1 MSYYYQNLND
11 NNQFKYKSINYNNKN
26 NNNFNNNFNNNN
38 NNNNNSNYN
47 NKKNNNIIFKIMP
60 KIKNKILNILE
71 IIKFY
76 YKKNGK
82 IIFKRIGIQLLF
94 MGLLFGIIAP
104 ISIILYNNS
113 PSKYLGNKIEFSSDQ
128 IYSPSDN
135 NITIYDK
142 KDFPQQ
148 WSQVNVLLDPHSHTT
163 YSDGSLTPEE
173 NIKWHISNGFNAM
186 FMTDH
191 NKVEGGIEG
200 QRIANEKYSSKIV
213 VIPGIE
219 WTNCRCHLNLIGI
232 NVNVPLYKYPTNQQ
246 IKETIDFVH
255 SQGGLVIL
263 NHYPWSYWAG
273 LDQPSMEE
281 WYEMG
286 IDFLE
291 VINIDTM
298 DYQGIVFCKDH
309 DLRYVSGSDFHSSQH
324 AFAWTV
330 FNIPKLP
337 IGAIPTQDQVIKTLL
352 DKSTKTSFAFDSV
365 GSKTISVKS
374 DKLTLNPT
382 YIFLSPWIYIGGFFH
397 SFFELKKG
405 MYSFVDGSCT
415 EQIVNVHINELVSL
429 VAWILI
435 IFIMAQLLYFTLIF
449 TYNCIISKFQ
459 NKSKEQNQEK
469 EQELE
474 KEIEIEKEKEIQFY
488 NDKEN
493 EKGSSSIELEKSPS
507 IYFDNCP
514 SSGGSSSSST
524 NSSDIISDSSSISS
538 ND

>member
-11 NNQFKYKSINYNNKN
+11 INHFKYKPINYNNNNIN
-26 NNNFNNNFNNNN
+26 NNNNYINNNN
-38 NNNNNSNYN
+38 NNNNN
-47 NKKNNNIIFKIMP
+47 NNILIKIMK
-60 KIKNKILNILE
+60 KIKNKILNIYE
-71 IIKFY
+71 TIKIYF
-76 YKKNGK
+76 KKNSYK
-82 IIFKRIGIQLLF
+82 IIFKQIGIQLLF
-94 MGLLFGIIAP
+94 MCLLFGIIAP
-104 ISIILYNNS
+104 ISILLYNNS
-113 PSKYLGNKIEFSSDQ
+113 PSKYLGNKIQFSSEE
-128 IYSPSDN
+128 IYSPRQN

-173 NIKWHISNGFNAM
+173 NIKWHIANGFNVM

-191 NKVEGGIEG
+191 NKIEGGLEG
-200 QRIANEKYSSKIV
+200 QRIALEKYSSKIL

-232 NVNVPLYKYPTNQQ
+232 NVNVPLIKFPTNQQ

-309 DLRYVSGSDFHSSQH
+309 DLRYVTGSDFHSNQH
-324 AFAWTV
+324 AFSWTV
-330 FNIPKLP
+330 FNIPQLP
-337 IGAIPTQDQVIKTLL
+337 IGTIPTQDQVISTLL
-352 DKSTKTSFAFDSV
+352 DKSTKTSFAFDSLA
-365 GSKTISVKS
+365 SKTVSVKS
-374 DKLTLNPT
+374 SQLTLNPT
-382 YIFLSPWIYIGGFFH
+382 YVFLSPWIYIGGFFH

-415 EQIVNVHINELVSL
+415 EQIVVVHINELVSL
-429 VAWILI
+429 VAWILM
-435 IFIMAQLLYFTLIF
+435 IFIIAQLLYFTLIF
-449 TYNCIISKFQ
+449 TYNYLISKFK
-459 NKSKEQNQEK
+459 NKSKQSIN
-469 EQELE
+469 
-474 KEIEIEKEKEIQFY
+474 KEIIEKE
-488 NDKEN
+488 NEN
-493 EKGSSSIELEKSPS
+493 EKQSSIELEKSSISPS
-507 IYFDNCP
+507 IYLDDDNCP
-514 SSGGSSSSST
+514 SSSSSSG
-524 NSSDIISDSSSISS
+524 NSSDIISDNSSISS